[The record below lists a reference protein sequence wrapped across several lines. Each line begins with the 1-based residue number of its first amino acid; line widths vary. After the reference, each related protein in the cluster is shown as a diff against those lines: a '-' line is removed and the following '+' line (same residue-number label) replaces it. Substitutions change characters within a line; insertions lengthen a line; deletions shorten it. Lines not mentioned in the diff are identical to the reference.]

1 MRAPDEP
8 GDTGCEKRGRALQA
22 LTRIFPPVLPFT
34 QIGRC
39 SALLI
44 CAYFRDA
51 ARKCA
56 QDNVKNSAEGLQ
68 PIAVSLVSWIEGS
81 PYTDRTLH
89 LPGSFLEQGA
99 CNACSAKRIP
109 VPRRAF
115 DQPFTQARLILRRV
129 APVWQA
135 KGLHPRLLDVKSTN
149 GHRAGGPFA
158 MASHWPPEDVLLAVG
173 CRCSDLG
180 PALADCWR
188 VVSRS
193 GPVFQCIGAVRSRS
207 STYPHALPTNPR
219 AGCMPNCG
227 IPHFPRHFVDTL
239 RVRSR
244 IFQKAYFF
252 PLKSVGQHR
261 GPCHIRSR

>member
-149 GHRAGGPFA
+149 GHLAGGRLQ
-158 MASHWPPEDVLLAVG
+158 WPVTGLLKMFCCRRVPLLRSWICSRRLLA
-173 CRCSDLG
+173 RCVPFRTGL
-180 PALADCWR
+180 
-188 VVSRS
+188 
-193 GPVFQCIGAVRSRS
+193 PVHWSCPQSQQHLSARS
-207 STYPHALPTNPR
+207 SHQT
-219 AGCMPNCG
+219 
-227 IPHFPRHFVDTL
+227 
-239 RVRSR
+239 
-244 IFQKAYFF
+244 
-252 PLKSVGQHR
+252 
-261 GPCHIRSR
+261 